1 MNNELVKSIV
11 ENVTFVLEFLG
22 IVAVLS
28 LAAVV
33 AERVIA
39 KKNGLSSK
47 LLTTRKIA
55 MIGMFSAVAGILM
68 LFEIPMPFA
77 PFFYKIDASELPVLL
92 CGFAF
97 DQLQACLQSLSRL
110 L

>member
-47 LLTTRKIA
+47 LLLIF
-55 MIGMFSAVAGILM
+55 G
-68 LFEIPMPFA
+68 
-77 PFFYKIDASELPVLL
+77 
-92 CGFAF
+92 
-97 DQLQACLQSLSRL
+97 
-110 L
+110 